1 MSFQPFA
8 DHQLAEFIRGISA
21 LPPMTAGGD
30 PVEMR
35 RITEERS
42 AQRPPGPAMVTHDLH
57 LGGTLPCRLYQPDDA
72 VDALVIFFHGGGW
85 TIGSLE
91 THDRVCR
98 LLADAAR
105 VPVFAVD
112 YRLAPE
118 HPAPAAI
125 EDAVFAL
132 ENSAEAVSAFGV
144 QPNVVALVGDSAG
157 GTLAASAALRTRGS
171 DVAPDLVALIYGNTN
186 LTASDGSMI
195 SNGHG
200 FGLEIEDIEW
210 FDLQWVPD
218 RDRWSDP
225 DVSPLLAEDLA
236 GFPAAVI
243 VTCELDPLHD
253 QGEAFGDRLAEA
265 GVPVTV
271 RREPGMVHNFL
282 LWDLV
287 SPACA
292 AAVTRVGEDIQ
303 TAISKALTS
312 NT

>member
-243 VTCELDPLHD
+243 VTCELDPLRD